1 MGLNNLL
8 GQARPEAGEQGFPQQ
23 NKCHKQWGPTWRKM
37 QEGLALG
44 KGNHFKTDQK
54 VQFTLQL

>member
-8 GQARPEAGEQGFPQQ
+8 GQARPEAGEQGLLQQ
-23 NKCHKQWGPTWRKM
+23 NKHHEQWEPTQRKM

-44 KGNHFKTDQK
+44 KGNHLKTDQK
-54 VQFTLQL
+54 VQFTL